1 MCAPDTQPLWS
12 LCFDACRCPHYTC
25 TMFTVDAHLD
35 LAYNALGFGRD
46 LTRPLAELRHAEQG
60 RVGDG
65 RLTVTL
71 PALRE
76 AGVGLVFGTLFV
88 APFDPRKLQERQVYR
103 DAQEAHTLALR
114 QLDYYHRLADE
125 VEYVRLVG
133 DAAGLEKIVASHQEE
148 GERLLG
154 VLPLMEG
161 AEAIREPQ
169 EVEMWYERGVRVI
182 GLAWDD
188 TSYAAGAWRGGGG
201 VTAKGYALME
211 RMADLGLILDITHL
225 SEQASLEALERYEG
239 HVVATH
245 SNARALVG
253 SERHLSDTQIR
264 TLAERGGVC
273 GLVLYNRFLKRG
285 YTRTDPRESVTLDD
299 VVAHIDH
306 ICQLLGNANHVGI
319 GSDFDGGFGAEHIPT
334 GLDSVLDLPQIG
346 MALTGRGYTPEDVRR
361 IMGENWLDLLR
372 RAL

>member
-1 MCAPDTQPLWS
+1 MPIS
-12 LCFDACRCPHYTC
+12 LTPAVARITLDA
-25 TMFTVDAHLD
+25 MFIVDAHLD
-35 LAYNALGFGRD
+35 LAYNALNFGRD
-46 LTRPLAELRHAEQG
+46 LTRPLAELRHAEQD

-65 RLTVTL
+65 RLTVTF

-88 APFDPRKLQERQVYR
+88 PPFDPRRPHERQAYR
-103 DAQEAHTLALR
+103 DAQEAHRLALR

-125 VEYVRLVG
+125 VDYVRLVG
-133 DAAGLEKIVASHQEE
+133 DTADLEAVVASYQGEADE
-148 GERLLG
+148 QERLVG
-154 VLPLMEG
+154 ILPLMEG

-169 EVEMWYERGVRVI
+169 EVEMWYERGLRVI
-182 GLAWDD
+182 GPAWDD

-201 VTAKGYALME
+201 ITSKGYALME
-211 RMADLGLILDITHL
+211 QMAELGLILDITHL

-239 HVVATH
+239 HIVATH
-245 SNARALVG
+245 SNARALVEG
-253 SERHLSDTQIR
+253 ERHLSDTQIR

-273 GLVLYNRFLKRG
+273 GVVLYNRFLKRG

-319 GSDFDGGFGAEHIPT
+319 GSDFDGGFGAEHIPA

-346 MALTGRGYTPEDVRR
+346 VALTGRGYTEEDVRR

-372 RAL
+372 RVL